1 MGRGKGDQ
9 YHREEHV
16 EMVEVRREDFS
27 VAEIVAKMKNPK
39 IGAIVIYLGVVRE
52 FPQGSGLEFEDKK
65 EITQKLQQVKDRA
78 IHRFD
83 VEDIAIIHRV
93 GSLSISDNI
102 LLIAVSAPHRQ
113 AAFDACKHIVD
124 KVKDLHKSWSKEI
137 CK

>member
-1 MGRGKGDQ
+1 
-9 YHREEHV
+9 
-16 EMVEVRREDFS
+16 MVEVRREDFS
-27 VAEIVAKMKNPK
+27 VAEIVAKMKNPQ

-65 EITQKLQQVKDRA
+65 EIVQKLQQVEDSA

-83 VEDIAIIHRV
+83 VQDIAIIHRV

-124 KVKDLHKSWSKEI
+124 EVKDLHKSWTKEI
-137 CK
+137 YK

>member
-1 MGRGKGDQ
+1 
-9 YHREEHV
+9 
-16 EMVEVRREDFS
+16 MVEVRREDFS

-52 FPQGSGLEFEDKK
+52 FAQGSGLEFEDKK
-65 EITQKLQQVKDRA
+65 EIVQKLQRVEDRA

-113 AAFDACKHIVD
+113 AAFNACKHIVD
-124 KVKDLHKSWSKEI
+124 EVKDLHKSWRKEI

>member
-27 VAEIVAKMKNPK
+27 VTEIVAKMKNPK

-52 FPQGSGLEFEDKK
+52 FPQGSGLEFEDRK
-65 EITQKLQQVKDRA
+65 EITQKLQQVEDRA

-83 VEDIAIIHRV
+83 VEDSNNTSCWV
-93 GSLSISDNI
+93 
-102 LLIAVSAPHRQ
+102 V
-113 AAFDACKHIVD
+113 KHIRQY
-124 KVKDLHKSWSKEI
+124 STNSSFSTSQTGGF
-137 CK
+137 